1 METEYLMRV
10 LIAGICGVLI
20 GYERKN
26 RMKEAGIRTH
36 FVVAVGAALMMI
48 VSKYGFQDQAGWVNL
63 SLEIGRAHV

>member
-1 METEYLMRV
+1 MEVEYLMRV

-36 FVVAVGAALMMI
+36 FGSPLVLP
-48 VSKYGFQDQAGWVNL
+48 
-63 SLEIGRAHV
+63 